1 MCASAPL
8 QLADTALVTCKQ
20 ITCSLQGDSLMNEHQ
35 NQLLPEEVML
45 AECWLTMVYSTDH
58 NTGMYRSNVPR
69 EPSSCDLKTIGLQL
83 ML

>member
-1 MCASAPL
+1 
-8 QLADTALVTCKQ
+8 
-20 ITCSLQGDSLMNEHQ
+20 MNEHQ

-58 NTGMYRSNVPR
+58 TTGLYRSNMPR
-69 EPSSCDLKTIGLQL
+69 EPSSCDLKTIGPQL